1 MSRQK
6 EGPTREET
14 GRGGGRHGTFC
25 LLCSGREKAK
35 ALEEAINYWDG
46 DGPLMQIQTAKT
58 LGFFDVRKNSKKPR
72 HRTS

>member
-25 LLCSGREKAK
+25 LLCSGREKA
-35 ALEEAINYWDG
+35 IIGDG
-46 DGPLMQIQTAKT
+46 DGAV
-58 LGFFDVRKNSKKPR
+58 DANSNRKNIR
-72 HRTS
+72 VF

>member
-25 LLCSGREKAK
+25 LLYSGREKAK
-35 ALEEAINYWDG
+35 ARSIIGDG
-46 DGPLMQIQTAKT
+46 DGPDA
-58 LGFFDVRKNSKKPR
+58 NSTR
-72 HRTS
+72 QNIRNF